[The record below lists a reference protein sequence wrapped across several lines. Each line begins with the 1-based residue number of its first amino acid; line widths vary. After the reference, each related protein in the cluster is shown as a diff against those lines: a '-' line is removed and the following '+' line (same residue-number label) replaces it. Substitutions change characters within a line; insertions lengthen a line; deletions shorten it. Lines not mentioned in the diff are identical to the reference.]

1 MKKKMNLY
9 KKYQQNSSRHQAVGK
24 VGTYGVVLFI
34 SVLIMAA
41 LGFRLMFENSLLT
54 GEIDSLKMTLD
65 NPSNQKKFEEAN
77 KISKENEA
85 LSTLKESLSE
95 INQVFDKKSGISSQ
109 VLIELQMDSPSG
121 VSIEDIDINGS
132 HVTLK
137 FQTKDR
143 LKSSEFVSALKENVF
158 FKSVQYHG
166 YEYNDSNENYT
177 GTVELVLRGNF
188 NE

>member
-24 VGTYGVVLFI
+24 VGTYGVILFI

-41 LGFRLMFENSLLT
+41 LGFRLMFENSLLN
-54 GEIDSLKMTLD
+54 GEIDSIKSTLN
-65 NPSNQKKFEEAN
+65 NPNNQKKFEEAN
-77 KISKENEA
+77 LISKENEA

-121 VSIEDIDINGS
+121 VSIEDININGS

-143 LKSSEFVSALKENVF
+143 LKSSEYVSNLKENVF
-158 FKSVQYHG
+158 FKSVKYHG
-166 YEYNDSNENYT
+166 YEYNDSNKNYT